1 MHMNKRNLKENSS
14 LEYYHMTCIGKQNIQ
29 AKEVRF
35 NLFVSKF
42 IFWGGGGGGEGGCQF
57 EAVCL
62 LTFPTGKGLFE
73 RLLAV
78 GRFIECVR

>member
-29 AKEVRF
+29 AKEVCF
-35 NLFVSKF
+35 NLVVSKF
-42 IFWGGGGGGEGGCQF
+42 IFWGGGGVAGGEGEGGCQF

-62 LTFPTGKGLFE
+62 LTFPTG
-73 RLLAV
+73 
-78 GRFIECVR
+78 

>member
-42 IFWGGGGGGEGGCQF
+42 IFWGGGGRGCGW
-57 EAVCL
+57 L
-62 LTFPTGKGLFE
+62 PI
-73 RLLAV
+73 R
-78 GRFIECVR
+78 GRVLINFSYG

>member
-42 IFWGGGGGGEGGCQF
+42 IFFGGGGGGWGWLPIRGF
-57 EAVCL
+57 VL
-62 LTFPTGKGLFE
+62 INFSYG
-73 RLLAV
+73 
-78 GRFIECVR
+78 

>member
-42 IFWGGGGGGEGGCQF
+42 IFWGGGGRG
-57 EAVCL
+57 
-62 LTFPTGKGLFE
+62 
-73 RLLAV
+73 
-78 GRFIECVR
+78 